1 MSLGGM
7 AFFASRRPLRRRGGR
22 SALLRILAI
31 AGYGCGPRLAEH
43 PASPPQQP
51 PGHVANER
59 SCCSVKF
66 GTLAFD
72 YKNETERMVPW
83 ILRVFSLLS
92 ALALSALMPALAH
105 AQATTGPATATPVAA
120 HAAPLGP
127 ARPLPDA
134 GPAGGAQRAIEAEVA
149 TADWTQDQLKAWWRA
164 LRVIDGRDGALP
176 AALLPPSG
184 AAAWQRVELPDVQ
197 QRDAVPGNAGDARY
211 QMRWYRVRYA
221 PPQGRWPTS
230 VALYMPRLVAL
241 AAAVLVKTDDG
252 WRPVFDNQSG
262 AREQWVR
269 PLWVVLP
276 SALTEIQQARE
287 IEVVIAVPVMQGG
300 YYSVSSVWLGAR
312 EDLEARHDRRWVL
325 QIGVP
330 QATGLTLVT
339 LGLFALVLW
348 LKRREDPAYL
358 LFSLATVAWLVRN
371 LHYHLDLPRTR
382 GALEWFWWLTHASM
396 SWVMLLTF
404 LFALRFARQRF
415 ARFER
420 GMALFVL
427 VSSLASMPLW
437 GRGFDA
443 LVLLHI
449 CNAVVGL
456 AGTAFVASVAWR
468 QGTRELRVM
477 ALALVVG
484 VALGVHDLGLLA
496 GWWWPEHVY
505 LMPFATLVILA
516 SFLYAVQHR
525 YIEALRGVERANED
539 LAQRLDQQS
548 VELSA
553 QHDKLREVERQQA
566 LLLERQRIMQDMHDG
581 LGSSLL
587 SAMVAVEQGT
597 MPQEQVVGVLR
608 ECVDDLRLVIDSLE
622 PVGHDL
628 VSLLATMRYRL
639 GKRLQLG
646 GLKLEWDVHDLPPL
660 EWLEPPDALHV
671 LRLMQEALTNALKHA
686 RATRVRVVTRD
697 LGRRVEI
704 RVEDDGDGFDIEA
717 ISQGRGLRGL
727 QRRAKVLGG
736 LLRVDSSPG
745 HGTVVTLRLPVARED
760 REALVQQG

>member
-1 MSLGGM
+1 MS
-7 AFFASRRPLRRRGGR
+7 AASGPVARVRQAWMSR
-22 SALLRILAI
+22 SSKPSILASSMVSSMAPFLLLMVFALMLAAPVTAWSQGRGASGGQI
-31 AGYGCGPRLAEH
+31 GPPGDADSGTRAAPGG
-43 PASPPQQP
+43 PAS
-51 PGHVANER
+51 N
-59 SCCSVKF
+59 
-66 GTLAFD
+66 GTA
-72 YKNETERMVPW
+72 
-83 ILRVFSLLS
+83 SS
-92 ALALSALMPALAH
+92 SMPLTGATRDTH
-105 AQATTGPATATPVAA
+105 ATRAS
-120 HAAPLGP
+120 PLGP
-127 ARPLPDA
+127 ARPVPDS
-134 GPAGGAQRAIEAEVA
+134 GPAAGAQRATEAEVA
-149 TADWTQDQLKAWWRA
+149 TSEWTQDQLKAWWRA
-164 LRVIDGRDGALP
+164 LRVMDGQDGALP
-176 AALLPPSG
+176 QALLPPSDP
-184 AAAWQRVELPDVQ
+184 AAWQPVRLPEFQ
-197 QRDAVPGNAGDARY
+197 QREATTTTGAAPRF
-211 QMRWYRVRYA
+211 QMRWYRLRYA
-221 PPQGRWPTS
+221 APNGRWPTS

-276 SALTEIQQARE
+276 AALTEIQQARE
-287 IEVVIAVPVMQGG
+287 IEVVIAVPVMQAG

-312 EDLEARHDRRWVL
+312 EDLEPRHDRRWVL

-339 LGLFALVLW
+339 LGLFALLLW
-348 LKRREDPAYL
+348 FKRREDSSYL

-382 GALEWFWWLTHASM
+382 DALEWFWWVTHASM

-477 ALALVVG
+477 AAALVIG

-516 SFLYAVQHR
+516 SFLYAVQYR
-525 YIEALRGVERANED
+525 YIEALRQVERANED
-539 LAQRLDQQS
+539 LAQRLEERS
-548 VELSA
+548 VELRA

-597 MPQEQVVGVLR
+597 MPQEQVVDVLR

-686 RATRVRVVTRD
+686 RASRVRVVTRD
-697 LGRRVEI
+697 LGKRVEI
-704 RVEDDGDGFDIEA
+704 RVEDDGEGFDVGT

-736 LLRVDSSPG
+736 SLRVDSSPG
-745 HGTVVTLRLPVARED
+745 HGTVVTLRLPVARAD
-760 REALVQQG
+760 HEAVVQQG

>member
-1 MSLGGM
+1 MS
-7 AFFASRRPLRRRGGR
+7 AASGPVARARRSWMSR
-22 SALLRILAI
+22 SSKPSILASSMASSMAPFLLLMVFALMLAAPVTAWSQGRGASGGQI
-31 AGYGCGPRLAEH
+31 GPPGDADSGTRAAPGG
-43 PASPPQQP
+43 PAS
-51 PGHVANER
+51 N
-59 SCCSVKF
+59 
-66 GTLAFD
+66 GTA
-72 YKNETERMVPW
+72 
-83 ILRVFSLLS
+83 SS
-92 ALALSALMPALAH
+92 SMPLTGATRDTH
-105 AQATTGPATATPVAA
+105 ATRAS
-120 HAAPLGP
+120 PLGP
-127 ARPLPDA
+127 ARPVPDS
-134 GPAGGAQRAIEAEVA
+134 GPAAGAQRATEAEVA
-149 TADWTQDQLKAWWRA
+149 TSEWTQDQLKAWWRA
-164 LRVIDGRDGALP
+164 LRVMDGQDGALP
-176 AALLPPSG
+176 QALLPPSDP
-184 AAAWQRVELPDVQ
+184 AAWQPVRLPEFQ
-197 QRDAVPGNAGDARY
+197 QREATTTTGAAPRF
-211 QMRWYRVRYA
+211 QMRWYRLRYA
-221 PPQGRWPTS
+221 APNGRWPTS

-276 SALTEIQQARE
+276 AALTEIQQARE
-287 IEVVIAVPVMQGG
+287 IEVVIAVPVMQAG

-312 EDLEARHDRRWVL
+312 EDLEPRHDRRWVL

-339 LGLFALVLW
+339 LGLFALLLW
-348 LKRREDPAYL
+348 FKRREDSSYL

-382 GALEWFWWLTHASM
+382 DALEWFWWVTHASM

-477 ALALVVG
+477 AAALVIG

-516 SFLYAVQHR
+516 SFLYAVQYR
-525 YIEALRGVERANED
+525 YIEALRQVERANED
-539 LAQRLDQQS
+539 LAQRLEERS
-548 VELSA
+548 VELRA

-597 MPQEQVVGVLR
+597 MPQEQVVDVLR

-686 RATRVRVVTRD
+686 RASRVRVVTRD
-697 LGRRVEI
+697 LGKRVEI
-704 RVEDDGDGFDIEA
+704 RVEDDGEGFDVGT

-736 LLRVDSSPG
+736 SLRVDSSPG
-745 HGTVVTLRLPVARED
+745 HGTVVTLRLPVARAD
-760 REALVQQG
+760 HEAVVQQG

>member
-1 MSLGGM
+1 MS
-7 AFFASRRPLRRRGGR
+7 AASGPVARVRQAWMSR
-22 SALLRILAI
+22 SSKPSILASSMVSSVAPFLLLMVFALMLAAPVTAWSQGRGASGGQI
-31 AGYGCGPRLAEH
+31 GPPGDADSGTRAAPGG
-43 PASPPQQP
+43 PAS
-51 PGHVANER
+51 N
-59 SCCSVKF
+59 
-66 GTLAFD
+66 GTA
-72 YKNETERMVPW
+72 
-83 ILRVFSLLS
+83 SS
-92 ALALSALMPALAH
+92 SMPLTGATRDTH
-105 AQATTGPATATPVAA
+105 ATRAS
-120 HAAPLGP
+120 PLGP
-127 ARPLPDA
+127 ARPVPDS
-134 GPAGGAQRAIEAEVA
+134 GPAAGAQRATEAEVA
-149 TADWTQDQLKAWWRA
+149 TSEWTQDQLKAWWRA
-164 LRVIDGRDGALP
+164 LRVMDGQDGALP
-176 AALLPPSG
+176 QALLPPSDP
-184 AAAWQRVELPDVQ
+184 AAWQPVRLPEFQ
-197 QRDAVPGNAGDARY
+197 QREATTTTGAAPRF
-211 QMRWYRVRYA
+211 QMRWYRLRYA
-221 PPQGRWPTS
+221 APNGRWPTS

-276 SALTEIQQARE
+276 AALTEIQQARE
-287 IEVVIAVPVMQGG
+287 IEVVIAVPVMQAG

-312 EDLEARHDRRWVL
+312 EDLEPRHDRRWVL

-339 LGLFALVLW
+339 LGLFALLLW
-348 LKRREDPAYL
+348 FKRREDSSYL

-382 GALEWFWWLTHASM
+382 DALEWFWWVTHASM

-477 ALALVVG
+477 AAALVIG

-516 SFLYAVQHR
+516 SFLYAVQYR
-525 YIEALRGVERANED
+525 YIEALRQVERANED
-539 LAQRLDQQS
+539 LAQRLEERS
-548 VELSA
+548 VELRA

-597 MPQEQVVGVLR
+597 MPQEQVVDVLR

-686 RATRVRVVTRD
+686 RASRVRVVTRD
-697 LGRRVEI
+697 LGKRVEI
-704 RVEDDGDGFDIEA
+704 RVEDDGEGFDVGT

-736 LLRVDSSPG
+736 SLRVDSSPG
-745 HGTVVTLRLPVARED
+745 HGTVVTLRLPVARAD
-760 REALVQQG
+760 HEAVVQQG

>member
-1 MSLGGM
+1 MS
-7 AFFASRRPLRRRGGR
+7 AASGPVARARRAWMSR
-22 SALLRILAI
+22 SSKPSILASSMVSSM
-31 AGYGCGPRLAEH
+31 ASFLLLMVFALMLAAPAMAWSQGRGASGGQVGPPGDAEGATRTAPGG
-43 PASPPQQP
+43 PAS
-51 PGHVANER
+51 N
-59 SCCSVKF
+59 
-66 GTLAFD
+66 GTA
-72 YKNETERMVPW
+72 
-83 ILRVFSLLS
+83 SS
-92 ALALSALMPALAH
+92 SMPLTG
-105 AQATTGPATATPVAA
+105 ATRDTPATR
-120 HAAPLGP
+120 AAPLGR
-127 ARPLPDA
+127 ARPVPHS
-134 GPAGGAQRAIEAEVA
+134 GPAAGAQRATAAAAA
-149 TADWTQDQLKAWWRA
+149 TSEWTQDQLKAWWRA
-164 LRVIDGRDGALP
+164 LRVMDGQDGALP
-176 AALLPPSG
+176 QALLPPSDP
-184 AAAWQRVELPDVQ
+184 AAWQPVRLPEFQ
-197 QRDAVPGNAGDARY
+197 QREATTTTGAAPRF
-211 QMRWYRVRYA
+211 QMRWYRLRYA
-221 PPQGRWPTS
+221 APNGRWPTS

-276 SALTEIQQARE
+276 AALTEIQQARE
-287 IEVVIAVPVMQGG
+287 IEVVIAVPVMQAG

-312 EDLEARHDRRWVL
+312 EDLEPRHDRRWVL

-339 LGLFALVLW
+339 LGLFALLLW
-348 LKRREDPAYL
+348 FKRREDSSYL

-382 GALEWFWWLTHASM
+382 DALEWFWWVTHASM

-420 GMALFVL
+420 GLALFVL

-477 ALALVVG
+477 AAALVIG

-516 SFLYAVQHR
+516 SFLYAVQYR
-525 YIEALRGVERANED
+525 YIEALRQVERANED
-539 LAQRLDQQS
+539 LAQRLEERS
-548 VELSA
+548 VELRA

-597 MPQEQVVGVLR
+597 MPQEQVVDVLR

-686 RATRVRVVTRD
+686 RASRVRVVTRD
-697 LGRRVEI
+697 LGKRVEI
-704 RVEDDGDGFDIEA
+704 RVEDDGEGFDVGT

-736 LLRVDSSPG
+736 SLRVDSSPG
-745 HGTVVTLRLPVARED
+745 HGTVVTLRLPVARAD
-760 REALVQQG
+760 HEAVVQQG

>member
-1 MSLGGM
+1 MVQGVDEVT
-7 AFFASRRPLRRRGGR
+7 ASRRSVAQARLNAWVRPLMAFRVAPFL
-22 SALLRILAI
+22 ALV
-31 AGYGCGPRLAEH
+31 
-43 PASPPQQP
+43 SM
-51 PGHVANER
+51 
-59 SCCSVKF
+59 
-66 GTLAFD
+66 LAFAA
-72 YKNETERMVPW
+72 M
-83 ILRVFSLLS
+83 LLLPGVARAQEATPS
-92 ALALSALMPALAH
+92 H
-105 AQATTGPATATPVAA
+105 ATGPATGAQVARA
-120 HAAPLGP
+120 SPLGP
-127 ARPLPDA
+127 ARPVPD
-134 GPAGGAQRAIEAEVA
+134 PAPAAGAQRATQAEVA
-149 TADWTQDQLKAWWRA
+149 TSDWTQDQLKAWWRA
-164 LRVIDGRDGALP
+164 LRVMDGTDGALP
-176 AALLPPSG
+176 DALLPPSSPS
-184 AAAWQRVELPDVQ
+184 AWQPVELPEVQ
-197 QRDAVPGNAGDARY
+197 QREATQSSSDARF
-211 QMRWYRVRYA
+211 QMRWYRLKYA
-221 PPQGRWPTS
+221 APNGRWPTS

-287 IEVVIAVPVMQGG
+287 IEVVIAVPVMQAG

-312 EDLEARHDRRWVL
+312 EDLEPRHDRRWVL

-348 LKRREDPAYL
+348 AKRREDSSYL

-382 GALEWFWWLTHASM
+382 DALEWFWWVTHASM

-415 ARFER
+415 TRFER

-477 ALALVVG
+477 AAALVIG
-484 VALGVHDLGLLA
+484 VVLGVHDLGLLA

-516 SFLYAVQHR
+516 SFLYAVQFR
-525 YIEALRGVERANED
+525 YVEALRGVERANED
-539 LAQRLDQQS
+539 LAQRLQEQS
-548 VELSA
+548 VQLSA

-597 MPQEQVVGVLR
+597 MPQEQVVTVLR

-622 PVGHDL
+622 PVGHDI

-646 GLKLEWDVHDLPPL
+646 GLKLEWDVHDLPAL

-686 RATRVRVVTRD
+686 RASRVRVVTRD
-697 LGRRVEI
+697 LGKRVEI
-704 RVEDDGDGFDIEA
+704 RVEDDGEGFDVGTV
-717 ISQGRGLRGL
+717 SQGRGLRGL

-736 LLRVDSSPG
+736 SLRVDSSPG
-745 HGTVVTLRLPVARED
+745 HGTVVTLRLPVARAD
-760 REALVQQG
+760 HEAVVQQG